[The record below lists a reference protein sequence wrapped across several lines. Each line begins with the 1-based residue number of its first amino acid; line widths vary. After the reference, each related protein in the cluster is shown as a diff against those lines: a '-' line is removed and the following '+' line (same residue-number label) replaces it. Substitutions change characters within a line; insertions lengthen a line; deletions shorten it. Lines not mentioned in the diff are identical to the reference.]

1 MAIKRWNASASQWE
15 LVGTPGT
22 ATPSAIGAA
31 SIGNTNTFSSGQ
43 IIRPSSGT
51 ALEII
56 SLSGVEPFIISRAV
70 NPSGMILRCFNG
82 TYESPTAIIANQRT
96 AFLISSMYGTSSY
109 ANNGGISIYAAENQT
124 DTARGSY
131 ITFETTASGTVTR
144 TERMRID
151 ASGNLGL
158 GISTLST
165 HNPDLAYNKTF
176 ALTQSDQTLTFGS
189 YWQGGVGQSSFIN
202 SSQASSRSAASPL
215 FIQTGGL
222 TRLAFDNSGNI
233 QMTNQA
239 VDTLRYFD
247 IYNTSSGNSAG
258 TIIRMIT
265 NNAANSGVTTV
276 DMVKYRNGYFGI
288 LNNDSAGVT
297 GFGTAGSERM
307 RIDAAGKMSLSAIS
321 RDTSS
326 QVRNITLSTSSASG
340 GNDGDVWLTYTA

>member
-1 MAIKRWNASASQWE
+1 MAIKRWNASTSQWE

-31 SIGNTNTFSSGQ
+31 SLANANTFASNQAIQGSLSLTGNSTNKLNVSSKFTVDTSNAWGVISLARQTGQ
-43 IIRPSSGT
+43 LDILKIQGADSSGT
-51 ALEII
+51 SNVLR
-56 SLSGVEPFIISRAV
+56 LS
-70 NPSGMILRCFNG
+70 N
-82 TYESPTAIIANQRT
+82 
-96 AFLISSMYGTSSY
+96 
-109 ANNGGISIYAAENQT
+109 
-124 DTARGSY
+124 
-131 ITFETTASGTVTR
+131 ASGNASAIDVHNDSLRFYVNSDT

-222 TRLAFDNSGNI
+222 TRLAFDNNGNI
-233 QMTNQA
+233 QMTNQS

-247 IYNTSSGNSAG
+247 IYNTSSGTSAG

-265 NNAANSGVTTV
+265 NNAANSAVTTV

-307 RIDAAGKMSLSAIS
+307 RIDAAGKMSLSGIA